1 MIRYI
6 ARRTVQMFVL
16 FIIFLTLTFL
26 LLTALP
32 GDTVKQ
38 RFATNP
44 NIPPEA
50 AQLAIERLGLDK
62 PLWEQY
68 SSYMWNFFRG
78 DFGFSFLQY
87 PRPVSDIILE
97 RLPRTLVLFL
107 TVLVSYYILGFVAG
121 KFIAWRRGRRG
132 EHAITIG
139 SVFLYT
145 VFYPWFALMLIWFFA
160 FYADVV
166 PINKFLD
173 PQEWVDAPFSSNHV
187 FMVIFGVMLVGG
199 IVALTLWILSRRVR
213 DPALRKRIVWV
224 GYGALAVVMLWF
236 WYLSDFGSARRL
248 YAGDILHHMI
258 LPVVTI
264 TLISFAGIMLLTRSS
279 MLETMRE
286 DFILTARAKGLA
298 EKTVR
303 GPPRRPHRPAPG
315 HHQPGDRRSHRHR
328 RGDHHRDRLLV
339 AGHGRAALHVGGRA
353 GHEPGYRRLLVRGRH
368 GHGRAPGGGHPLHVP
383 RPPHQGDGGVT
394 MPEPVR

>member
-1 MIRYI
+1 M
-6 ARRTVQMFVL
+6 
-16 FIIFLTLTFL
+16 
-26 LLTALP
+26 
-32 GDTVKQ
+32 
-38 RFATNP
+38 
-44 NIPPEA
+44 
-50 AQLAIERLGLDK
+50 AIERLGLDK

-78 DFGFSFLQY
+78 DFGFSFIQY

-97 RLPRTLVLFL
+97 RLPRTMVLFL
-107 TVLVSYYILGFVAG
+107 TVVVSYYLLGFAAG
-121 KFIAWRRGRRG
+121 KFIAWRRGKRG

-139 SVFLYT
+139 GVFLYT

-187 FMVIFGVMLVGG
+187 FMVIFGVMLVVG
-199 IVALTLWILSRRVR
+199 IVALTLWILSRRIR
-213 DPALRKRIVWV
+213 DPARRKRTVWV
-224 GYGALAVVMLWF
+224 GYTALSLVMLWF
-236 WYLSDFGSARRL
+236 WYLNEFGSARRL

-258 LPVVTI
+258 LPVITI

-303 GPPRRPHRPAPG
+303 
-315 HHQPGDRRSHRHR
+315 DRHAARTA
-328 RGDHHRDRLLV
+328 LLPVTTSLVIAV
-339 AGHGRAALHVGGRA
+339 ATVI
-353 GHEPGYRRLLVRGRH
+353 
-368 GHGRAPGGGHPLHVP
+368 
-383 RPPHQGDGGVT
+383 DGGIITETIYSWPGMGELLFTSVVNQDLNLAIAAFSFVGVMAMVGHLVVDILYMFLDPRIRVT
-394 MPEPVR
+394 GE